1 MNIYV
6 HIWEHYQDWKEASR
20 SDMMSSC
27 PLLPNGNRFPRPS
40 LIASL
45 CSTRISRSLNLC
57 FVCITL
63 KTKPDIIIWFWP
75 SNTVQVCITP
85 MSLIKRNPLCFVL
98 LTFVSLSFHHC
109 SACFDRVWSLDF
121 NFFDHLLFLSIREYC
136 PLSVQQFADVWAAW
150 IPSLFTPEQVALY
163 NATATF
169 FPLQNPPSSL
179 VTLSLFL
186 CSWAGSSLRCHDH
199 FFCHGKACDRLR
211 HRVLRSCSAPGCS
224 HRCLFWEGRH
234 VSQPAA
240 PALLSA
246 LIGAHNGKDS
256 VNTVPINAPGDL
268 HACLCR
274 NLARYS
280 CLLLCD
286 DCRLSCDQ
294 VWHGRHRGLK

>member
-85 MSLIKRNPLCFVL
+85 MSLFKGITLCFVL
-98 LTFVSLSFHHC
+98 LTFVSSSFHLSLLC
-109 SACFDRVWSLDF
+109 LFWLSMITACFDRVWSLCFD
-121 NFFDHLLFLSIREYC
+121 FFDHLLFLLDTSI
-136 PLSVQQFADVWAAW
+136 LSALRPTICWCLSGLNTFLVYPWAGSPVQCH
-150 IPSLFTPEQVALY
+150 SH
-163 NATATF
+163 F

-186 CSWAGSSLRCHDH
+186 YFWAGSSLRCHDH
-199 FFCHGKACDRLR
+199 FFWHGKACDRLR

-246 LIGAHNGKDS
+246 LIGARNGW
-256 VNTVPINAPGDL
+256 G
-268 HACLCR
+268 
-274 NLARYS
+274 
-280 CLLLCD
+280 
-286 DCRLSCDQ
+286 
-294 VWHGRHRGLK
+294 

>member
-85 MSLIKRNPLCFVL
+85 MSLFKGITLCFVL
-98 LTFVSLSFHHC
+98 LTFVSSSFHLSLLC
-109 SACFDRVWSLDF
+109 LFWLSMITACFDRVWSLCFD
-121 NFFDHLLFLSIREYC
+121 FFDHLLFLLDTSI
-136 PLSVQQFADVWAAW
+136 LSALRPTICWCLSGLNTFLVYPWAGSPVQCH
-150 IPSLFTPEQVALY
+150 SH
-163 NATATF
+163 F

-186 CSWAGSSLRCHDH
+186 YFWAGSSLRCHDNFFCRCKNPPSSLVTLSLFLYSWAGSSLRCHDH

-246 LIGAHNGKDS
+246 LIGARNGW
-256 VNTVPINAPGDL
+256 G
-268 HACLCR
+268 
-274 NLARYS
+274 
-280 CLLLCD
+280 
-286 DCRLSCDQ
+286 
-294 VWHGRHRGLK
+294 

>member
-1 MNIYV
+1 MQRPVQWPVQNCVLCKNKVQCPVQKSVLCIKRVKACMNIYV

-121 NFFDHLLFLSIREYC
+121 NFFDHLLFLLDTSI
-136 PLSVQQFADVWAAW
+136 LS
-150 IPSLFTPEQVALY
+150 ALRPTICWCLSGL
-163 NATATF
+163 NTF
-169 FPLQNPPSSL
+169 L
-179 VTLSLFL
+179 VYP
-186 CSWAGSSLRCHDH
+186 WAGSPVQCHSH
-199 FFCHGKACDRLR
+199 LFSTAKPSFFTRNL
-211 HRVLRSCSAPGCS
+211 VLI
-224 HRCLFWEGRH
+224 F
-234 VSQPAA
+234 V
-240 PALLSA
+240 LLS
-246 LIGAHNGKDS
+246 
-256 VNTVPINAPGDL
+256 
-268 HACLCR
+268 R
-274 NLARYS
+274 
-280 CLLLCD
+280 
-286 DCRLSCDQ
+286 
-294 VWHGRHRGLK
+294 